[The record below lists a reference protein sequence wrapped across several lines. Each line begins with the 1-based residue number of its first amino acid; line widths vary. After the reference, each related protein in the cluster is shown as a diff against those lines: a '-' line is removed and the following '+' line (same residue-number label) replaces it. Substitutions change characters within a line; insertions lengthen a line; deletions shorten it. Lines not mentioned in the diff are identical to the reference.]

1 MAEEDKIKY
10 SDIIQ
15 PDDSIERLIEQ
26 LGEFTKQYE
35 TTVNAIRAGA
45 DRIVHSIK
53 AASGATSNGRKAID
67 DASLAA
73 SRLERAHQELRLAL
87 SDTGKQIA
95 WLKAQTSDANKSTVE
110 QQRYIQQLT
119 TSYDRLKSD
128 LKQSVQ
134 LFKSLSAAERADSE
148 MGQQLLNDIINLKNQ
163 IKELDAQMRPHIET
177 VSELERAEQRLAF
190 LQSAEGQRLLD
201 IKAKIQE
208 VTNARRQNKAAIDPI
223 VQAQEKLAYAQSDE
237 NAQLK
242 LLTAQTKEANEI
254 TRLTAIVNNSAT
266 GSYNQLSAQYQ
277 LNKIKLNAMS
287 AEERSAT
294 EAGKELE
301 EQTLRIYKQMIHLQE
316 ATGNHKLSVGNY
328 TKAWDGLGFS
338 VSQVVREI
346 PSLTMGFNT
355 FFLAI
360 SNNIPIVIDELNRV
374 REKNKL
380 LRAEGRQT
388 QNVIGTIT
396 SSIFSWQTALVILL
410 AALSQYGDEIVDW
423 ISSVVSGK
431 RAAMSMSE
439 ALSQLSEEL
448 KQHSSEYGNSIVK
461 FRQLKEA
468 WSELKTEA
476 EQPQWLEKNTD
487 EIRELGLAVDDVNDA
502 NLAFVEMTDDVI
514 EAFKLRAKAAAAY
527 DLAVKKYKESFEK
540 SEEAS
545 TRVEQPAGWD
555 RVKAYLRGLLDPK
568 GSVVNIK
575 EEQRLENE
583 RAARYAA
590 EASLD
595 LVAEAE
601 TLEKEAMQYYDIYTD
616 LIKQANDKLGDLA
629 ATEDDENK
637 KRKTRLRDLADNI
650 YRMALQVKRKYE
662 TSLTELER
670 DEFQKRRSAAKADA
684 DAQIRELMET
694 YRKNEEYLR
703 NENNKYKDLTE
714 EQRAIIL
721 QAQSEINLAIT
732 NINKQYLNELDEI
745 NKEHALRILKTAKND
760 IQARLDVV
768 KEGSEEELNLRL
780 ELIEAEKKIA
790 LAENSMLRPADRMM
804 PADIEAKYNKRKS
817 DLQLDF
823 RIVGYE
829 SEIEKIQILQENA
842 TKNSAE
848 ELEYKLQ
855 ILEIEKQ
862 IAIER
867 NKALPENL
875 RQDENAIVT
884 NYDKKINLE
893 TGAAEM
899 RIFDDIQSYNE
910 AVFNA
915 TKHNEFETTKFK
927 LSQEIERWNKQID
940 LAESGSLDW
949 SQTQIDAAKETVKGL
964 ERELKEAGSFVERWS
979 EQGLEGALLERM
991 GLDDEQISAVKDAY
1005 SAMSEAVIECLQSIY
1020 DAEVEL
1026 AEKEVELA
1034 EERVNAAQSALDA
1047 EIEARNNGYAN
1058 NVATAKKEL
1067 QLQKQNQ
1074 REKQRLLE
1082 DAQKKQQA
1090 VDTVMQTSNLITGV
1104 SAIWATSMKLGPI
1117 VGPILAAI
1125 TTATM
1130 FGAFI
1135 ASKIKA
1141 AEATKASQAYGDGG
1155 FEILD
1160 GGSHA
1165 SGNDIDLN
1173 TKNSKGK
1180 NMRAEGGEALAII
1193 NRRST
1198 RRYRK
1203 HLPNVIKALNDGTFE
1218 DKYMRAF
1225 ETGDA
1230 FQRYYFN
1237 ASSDVNLSMVESE
1250 LAEIRKHSA
1259 RRIYTTADGTT
1270 VIIDKNVKR
1279 YIR

>member
-15 PDDSIERLIEQ
+15 PDDSIERLIGQ

-328 TKAWDGLGFS
+328 IKAWDGLGFS

-388 QNVIGTIT
+388 QNVGKTIA
-396 SSIFSWQTALVILL
+396 SSIFSWQTALVLL
-410 AALSQYGDEIVDW
+410 LTVLSQYGEEIIEWITKTNRAKDSAELMAEAMTNIADELASSSQFGENIAQYKKLRDAWNDLSNDMERNDW
-423 ISSVVSGK
+423 I
-431 RAAMSMSE
+431 E
-439 ALSQLSEEL
+439 ANKDKLFDLS
-448 KQHSSEYGNSIVK
+448 
-461 FRQLKEA
+461 
-468 WSELKTEA
+468 
-476 EQPQWLEKNTD
+476 
-487 EIRELGLAVDDVNDA
+487 LAVNDVNDA
-502 NLAFVEMTDDVI
+502 HSLFVERTDEVI
-514 EAFKLRAKAAAAY
+514 KAFKLRAKAAAAY
-527 DLAVKKYKESFEK
+527 ELAVQRYKEGFAKEEEAAARLKDPTITDKLTGIMLGQILGTTPSSSIPFTDDWNNAVAAGAGLSAFIHATDI
-540 SEEAS
+540 SEEA
-545 TRVEQPAGWD
+545 
-555 RVKAYLRGLLDPK
+555 KAEFQ
-568 GSVVNIK
+568 NA
-575 EEQRLENE
+575 Q
-583 RAARYAA
+583 
-590 EASLD
+590 
-595 LVAEAE
+595 
-601 TLEKEAMQYYDIYTD
+601 QYYDLYSS
-616 LIKQANDKLGDLA
+616 LSEQASELLGDLDI
-629 ATEDDENK
+629 DDETK
-637 KRKTRLRDLADNI
+637 KQRDLTDSI
-650 YRMALQVKRKYE
+650 FRMVLQVRRKYE
-662 TSLTELER
+662 KSLTDVIE
-670 DEFQKRRSAAKADA
+670 DEFIKRHEQVKDEANREV
-684 DAQIRELMET
+684 RELQET
-694 YRKNEEYLR
+694 YRKNEKLLR
-703 NENNKYKDLTE
+703 GNNLAT
-714 EQRAIIL
+714 EQR
-721 QAQSEINLAIT
+721 NKIT
-732 NINKQYLNELDEI
+732 NAQAEITKAISNIYTDMWNKIEDI
-745 NKEHALRILKTAKND
+745 NKEHSLRILKTAKND
-760 IQARLDVV
+760 IQARLDVA
-768 KEGSEEELNLRL
+768 KEGSEEELNLKL
-780 ELIEAEKKIA
+780 ELLEAEKKIA

-804 PADIEAKYNKRKS
+804 PADIEAKYNKQKS

-829 SEIEKIQILQENA
+829 NEIEKIQTLQENA

-848 ELEYKLQ
+848 ELEYKLR

-862 IAIER
+862 ITIER
-867 NKALPENL
+867 NRALPENL
-875 RQDENAIVT
+875 RQDENAIVA

-899 RIFDDIQSYNE
+899 SIFDDIQSYNE
-910 AVFNA
+910 ATFNA
-915 TKHNEFETTKFK
+915 TKQTELEIIKFK
-927 LSQEIERWNKQID
+927 LEQEIARWQKQIE
-940 LAESGSLDW
+940 LAEAGSLDW
-949 SQTQIDAAKETVKGL
+949 SQVQIDAAKETVKRL
-964 ERELKEAGSFVERWS
+964 NRELEESTSFVSRWDDL
-979 EQGLEGALLERM
+979 GLEGALLERM

-1005 SAMSEAVIECLQSIY
+1005 STMSEAIIECLQSIY

-1074 REKQRLLE
+1074 LEKQRLLE
-1082 DAQKKQQA
+1082 EAKRKQQA

-1117 VGPILAAI
+1117 AGPILAAI

-1141 AEATKASQAYGDGG
+1141 AEATKASQAYGEGG
-1155 FEILD
+1155 FEILE

-1165 SGNDIDLN
+1165 SGDDIDLN
-1173 TKNSKGK
+1173 TKNSRGK

-1203 HLPNVIKALNDGTFE
+1203 QLPHVIKALNNGTFE

-1230 FQRYYFN
+1230 LQQCYFN
-1237 ASSDVNLSMVESE
+1237 ASSDVNLSTIESE
-1250 LAEIRKHSA
+1250 LAEIRKQST

-1279 YIR
+1279 YIK